1 MWKLKLY
8 VWEWVLESYTSWV
21 MFALAENVEEA
32 KKVILEKEDF
42 DTIREDLEKGYREIT
57 VPEWFIQW
65 WGD

>member
-1 MWKLKLY
+1 
-8 VWEWVLESYTSWV
+8 

-57 VPEWFIQW
+57 VPE
-65 WGD
+65 